1 MPRLSLWKDGR
12 HSNDYKFMDRRISEM
27 FTVGGT
33 GILVHKYLGTNEQ
46 NTVKTTSIAQGNVGP
61 TLTFSSTS
69 DILLGNYV
77 VGTGIAANAT
87 VIAKTANTVTLSSN
101 TTSTL
106 SSGSTVKF
114 YDNASKPSYINQSAQ
129 NIQDLFF
136 LENRDRKY
144 DPDVYSLR
152 GVYQVQDVT
161 FDLSQ
166 FGMFLQTG
174 TLFMVFHINDM
185 IDTIGRKLMNGDVIE
200 LMHLKD
206 YNPLDTTLPVA
217 LKRYYVI
224 SDCQNAAE
232 GYSATWWPHL
242 WRCKINPLTD
252 SQEYK
257 DILNQIKVDAPEGDP
272 TNGNIS
278 LGSVSSI
285 ISKYQEINNVILN
298 EAESNVPFSGY
309 DISQLYIK
317 PVNDDG
323 YPGDPL
329 GITGD
334 SGNVTADSGTLGA
347 ERAVLSPD
355 STVQGYLTG
364 SGYAPNG
371 LPVYSGIA
379 FPLSPIIGDYALRT
393 DYLPNRLFRYDG
405 RRWVKIEDNVRTTLT
420 LGSDNKTQ
428 RSSFVN
434 NTETF
439 TNNSGNVTV
448 RQSLSQALRP
458 KADN

>member
-12 HSNDYKFMDRRISEM
+12 HSNDYKFMDRRMSEM

-46 NTVKTTSIAQGNVGP
+46 NVVKTTSISQANISP

-69 DILLGNYV
+69 DVLLGNYA
-77 VGTGIAANAT
+77 VGTGIAANTT
-87 VIAKTANTVTLSSN
+87 VVAKTANTITLSSN

-106 SSGSTVKF
+106 TSGSTVKF
-114 YDNASKPSYINQSAQ
+114 YDNASQPSYINQSAQ

-144 DPDVYSLR
+144 DPDVYALR

-278 LGSVSSI
+278 LGSISSI
-285 ISKYQEINNVILN
+285 IGKYQTINDAFLK
-298 EAESNVPFSGY
+298 EAETNVPYSGY
-309 DISQLYIK
+309 DISHLYIK
-317 PVNDDG
+317 SKTVNEL
-323 YPGDPL
+323 PGDPS
-329 GITGD
+329 GTTGD
-334 SGNVTADSGTLGA
+334 NGNVTADSGSIGSDSG
-347 ERAVLSPD
+347 VLSPD
-355 STVQGYLTG
+355 ATIQGYLLGTG
-364 SGYAPNG
+364 GPPNG
-371 LPVYSGIA
+371 MPMTSGIS
-379 FPLSPIIGDYALRT
+379 FPISPKIGDYALRT
-393 DYLPNRLFRYDG
+393 DYLPNRLFRWDG

-420 LGSDNKTQ
+420 LGSDNLTQ

-434 NTETF
+434 NTDTYV
-439 TNNSGNVTV
+439 NNSGNVTV